1 MDLLVATR
9 TDRKIG
15 TKARPA
21 EAAIGRLVE
30 GVLRRSGYLALRD
43 VSCVA
48 VGQALYLRGRLPSYY
63 LKQVAQESVASV
75 AARAPTHQLDRSVHT
90 RGTDASRLQMD
101 SASLERIGFGSLN
114 A

>member
-9 TDRKIG
+9 TDRKID

-30 GVLRRSGYLALRD
+30 GVLRRSGYSALRD

-48 VGQALYLRGRLPSYY
+48 VDQVIYLRGRLPSYY

-75 AARAPTHQLDRSVHT
+75 AGSRRLINLIEVCTPAGRTPIGCNWT
-90 RGTDASRLQMD
+90 RRLSNTSD
-101 SASLERIGFGSLN
+101 
-114 A
+114 

>member
-21 EAAIGRLVE
+21 EVAIGRLVE

-48 VGQALYLRGRLPSYY
+48 LGQALYLRGRLPSYY
-63 LKQVAQESVASV
+63 LKQVAQESAASV
-75 AARAPTHQLDRSVHT
+75 AGARRLINLIEVCAPAERTPVGCNWT
-90 RGTDASRLQMD
+90 RRLSNTSD
-101 SASLERIGFGSLN
+101 
-114 A
+114 

>member
-15 TKARPA
+15 TKAPPA

-30 GVLRRSGYLALRD
+30 GVLRRSGYSALRD

-48 VGQALYLRGRLPSYY
+48 AGQALYLRGRLPSYY
-63 LKQVAQESVASV
+63 LKQVAQEV
-75 AARAPTHQLDRSVHT
+75 AASAGQTHADSSTVIEVSAPAERPPVGCDWPRRPSN
-90 RGTDASRLQMD
+90 ASD
-101 SASLERIGFGSLN
+101 
-114 A
+114 

>member
-63 LKQVAQESVASV
+63 LKQVAQESAASV
-75 AARAPTHQLDRSVHT
+75 AGAHRLINLIEVCTPAERTPIGCNWT
-90 RGTDASRLQMD
+90 RRLSNASD
-101 SASLERIGFGSLN
+101 
-114 A
+114 